1 MDCICGKI
9 FSSMADK
16 LTPAKRSWNMS
27 RIKGKN
33 TKPELLVRKF
43 LFAQGIRYRI
53 HTTLPGRPD
62 IVIKKKRIAV
72 FVNGCFWHGHT
83 ECKDAGIPKS
93 NTAFWQNKIGG
104 NVERD
109 TRNRLKLEQD
119 GWKVITLWECEL
131 GKDREITLENTLNM
145 IMKN

>member
-1 MDCICGKI
+1 
-9 FSSMADK
+9 MADK

-33 TKPELLVRKF
+33 TKPELLVRQF
-43 LFAQGIRYRI
+43 LFSHGIRYRI

-62 IVIKKKRIAV
+62 IVIKKKRIVV

-83 ECKDAGIPKS
+83 DCKDAGIPKS
-93 NTAFWQNKIGG
+93 NTAFWQNKISG

-109 TRNRLKLEQD
+109 TRNRLQLEQD
-119 GWKVITLWECEL
+119 DWKVITLWECEL
-131 GKDREITLENTLNM
+131 GKDRETTLENTLNA
-145 IMKN
+145 ITKS

>member
-1 MDCICGKI
+1 
-9 FSSMADK
+9 MADK

>member
-1 MDCICGKI
+1 
-9 FSSMADK
+9 MADK

-62 IVIKKKRIAV
+62 IVIKKKRIV
-72 FVNGCFWHGHT
+72 IFVNGCFWHAHDN
-83 ECKDAGIPKS
+83 CPDYRLPK
-93 NTAFWQNKIGG
+93 TRTDFWKAKIEG
-104 NVERD
+104 NVVRD
-109 TRNRLKLEQD
+109 KKNHLKLEED
-119 GWKVITLWECEL
+119 DWKVLTVWECQL
-131 GKDREITLENTLNM
+131 GKNYETTL
-145 IMKN
+145 IMLLDAIRK

>member
-1 MDCICGKI
+1 
-9 FSSMADK
+9 MADK

-43 LFAQGIRYRI
+43 LFARGIRYRI

-83 ECKDAGIPKS
+83 DCKDAGIPKS
-93 NTAFWQNKIGG
+93 NTAFWQNKISG

-109 TRNRLKLEQD
+109 ARNRLKLEQD

-131 GKDREITLENTLNM
+131 GKDREMTLENTLNV
-145 IMKN
+145 ITKN